1 MNSKY
6 WNSKTIE
13 LFCSPKKKKLSK
25 LKLWCCYIGP
35 QPQNLQ
41 IYFKFK
47 PINKIKFGQ
56 DKITLDGIKSGQDK
70 IRLDGIKSGRNKI

>member
-1 MNSKY
+1 M
-6 WNSKTIE
+6 
-13 LFCSPKKKKLSK
+13 
-25 LKLWCCYIGP
+25 CCYIGS

-70 IRLDGIKSGRNKI
+70 IRLDGIKSGRNFKSKLKRGLQIKIHPQSIKLELPL